1 MPHLTGPGQ
10 VLDGPSRWTGAV
22 CEGILAANV
31 NDDACR
37 QQSDTALSQNRN
49 VLIINAYFNP
59 WRKSTPTRWFIPRA
73 MAPIYLAGHFNRDN
87 VQVRVWDEVFDGTL
101 LDPKLF
107 EWPDLVVFTGLT
119 SAFDRT
125 HQLSA
130 YFRHAN
136 PTVVTA
142 IGGPIARALP
152 GLCAEVFDHV
162 SQGDVEDVCDII
174 RDVFGADCVS
184 ETGAP
189 RFDLARP
196 SMGVGYLETTKNCN
210 FACSFCSLTGE
221 QRAYVPHS
229 DQSIH
234 RQLDAMKNVLGVMV
248 LDNNF
253 YGSSRESF
261 HHRVEMIGERWRQG
275 QFRGWGALVTGDFF
289 RHPENVEL
297 MARNGCK
304 AVFSGVESLD
314 PAVLKTFNKKQS
326 ILSDPRTLTR
336 ICAEH
341 GMFFDYG
348 MIADFSQQTV
358 SEVGGQLDAAL
369 HDHTIPLPSL
379 LTLTIPIVGTPY
391 FDAAA
396 GAGRLMPDLCLS
408 DLDGQKVVEWPKEPL
423 EKVVPFV
430 ADLLRFRGRK
440 AALARHAFKHAWHW
454 RRHFDWDQ
462 TALALV
468 RPLHRFGGSININV
482 GSVRQMRQGLLEPPL
497 TYCAMTDEL
506 RSAYTPRVRLP
517 SKFEKCFNPLRVT
530 DADGALT
537 DALLKARSMPPA
549 AA

>member
-1 MPHLTGPGQ
+1 MSRQKQG
-10 VLDGPSRWTGAV
+10 DAAPSREA
-22 CEGILAANV
+22 
-31 NDDACR
+31 
-37 QQSDTALSQNRN
+37 DTALSSSHR
-49 VLIINAYFNP
+49 VLIVNAYFNP

-73 MAPIYLAGHFNRDN
+73 MAPFYLAGHFDRDR
-87 VQVRVWDEVFDGTL
+87 VDVRVWDEVFDGAL
-101 LDPKLF
+101 LDPRLYA
-107 EWPDLVVFTGLT
+107 WPDLVVFTGLT
-119 SAFDRT
+119 SAFDRA

-136 PTVVTA
+136 PAVATA

-152 GLCAEVFDHV
+152 ALCAETFDYV
-162 SQGDVEDVCDII
+162 SQGDVEDVADIV

-221 QRAYVPHS
+221 RRAYTAHS
-229 DQSIH
+229 DQSIE
-234 RQLDAMKNVLGVMV
+234 RQLDAMQNVLGVMV

-253 YGSSRESF
+253 YGNSRSSFR
-261 HHRVEMIGERWRQG
+261 HRVELIGERWRRG

-289 RHPENVEL
+289 KRPENVEL

-304 AVFSGVESLD
+304 AVFSGVETLD

-326 ILSDPRTLTR
+326 LMSDPRALTR
-336 ICAEH
+336 LCADH

-358 SEVGGQLDAAL
+358 AQVEEQLTGVL
-369 HDHTIPLPSL
+369 NDHTIPLPSL
-379 LTLTIPIVGTPY
+379 LTLTIPILGTPY

-396 GAGRLMPDLCLS
+396 RDGRLMPNVSLS
-408 DLDGQKVVEWPKEPL
+408 DLDGQKIVEWPKEPL
-423 EKVVPFV
+423 EKVVPYV

-440 AALARHAFKHAWHW
+440 RALARHAFRHAWHW
-454 RRHFDWDQ
+454 RRQFDWDQ
-462 TALALV
+462 TALALI
-468 RPLHRFGGSININV
+468 RPLHRFGGSIDVNL
-482 GSVRQMRQGLLEPPL
+482 GSLRQMRQSFREPPL
-497 TYCAMTDEL
+497 TYCAMTDRP
-506 RSAYTPRVRLP
+506 RSFYTPQMPMP
-517 SKFEKCFNPLRVT
+517 SKFEKCFTPLRVT
-530 DADGALT
+530 DAEGALT
-537 DALLKARSMPPA
+537 DTIQKARERALA

>member
-1 MPHLTGPGQ
+1 M
-10 VLDGPSRWTGAV
+10 SK
-22 CEGILAANV
+22 
-31 NDDACR
+31 
-37 QQSDTALSQNRN
+37 NRK

-73 MAPIYLAGHFNRDN
+73 MAPIYLAGYFNRDN
-87 VQVRVWDEVFDGTL
+87 VEVRVWDEVFDGTL
-101 LDPKLF
+101 LDARLF
-107 EWPDLVVFTGLT
+107 GWPDLVVFTGLT
-119 SAFDRT
+119 SAFDRA

-136 PTVVTA
+136 PSVATA

-152 GLCAEVFDHV
+152 GLCAEVFDYV
-162 SQGDVEDVCDII
+162 SQGDVEDVEDII
-174 RDVFGADCVS
+174 RDIFDASCVS
-184 ETGAP
+184 DTGAP
-189 RFDLARP
+189 RFDLAQP

-221 QRAYVPHS
+221 KRAYTPHS
-229 DQSIH
+229 EQSIT
-234 RQLDAMKNVLGVMV
+234 RQLDAMKNALGVMV

-253 YGSSRESF
+253 YGSSRSSF
-261 HHRVEMIGERWRQG
+261 RRRVEIIGDRWRRG

-289 RHPENVEL
+289 KHPENVEL

-314 PAVLKTFNKKQS
+314 PAILKTFNKKQS
-326 ILSDPRTLTR
+326 ITSDPRALTR
-336 ICAEH
+336 LCAEY
-341 GMFFDYG
+341 GMIFDYG

-358 SEVGGQLDAAL
+358 DEVESQLDAVL

-379 LTLTIPIVGTPY
+379 LTLTIPILGTPY

-396 GAGRLMPDLCLS
+396 RAGRLMPNVCLS
-408 DLDGQKVVEWPKEPL
+408 DLDGQKIVEWPKEPL

-454 RRHFDWDQ
+454 HRHFDWDQ

-468 RPLHRFGGSININV
+468 RPLHRFGGSIDVNV
-482 GSVRQMRQGLLEPPL
+482 GSIRQMRQSFREPSL
-497 TYCAMTDEL
+497 TYCAMTDDL
-506 RSAYTPRVRLP
+506 RSSYTPQMRLP
-517 SKFEKCFNPLRVT
+517 SNFEKCFKPLRVT
-530 DADGALT
+530 DAEGALT
-537 DALLKARSMPPA
+537 GEILKARSMPSA